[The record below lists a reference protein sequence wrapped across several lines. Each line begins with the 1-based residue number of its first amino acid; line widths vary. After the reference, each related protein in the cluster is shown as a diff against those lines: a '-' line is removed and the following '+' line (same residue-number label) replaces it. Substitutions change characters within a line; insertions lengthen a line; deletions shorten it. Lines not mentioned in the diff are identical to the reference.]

1 VTGAAVKVREAFT
14 KPGYWVSMFL
24 PKRKRDVR
32 KKRQHGAWITFDGDV
47 RSYECQV
54 LDVSPGGAKL
64 AADIDAIVGTSFRLS
79 VAPHSLVRKS
89 CEVVWR
95 RGRQIGVKFKE
106 EAPVSA

>member
-1 VTGAAVKVREAFT
+1 
-14 KPGYWVSMFL
+14 MFE

-32 KKRQHGAWITFDGDV
+32 KKRHHGAWITFDDDI

-79 VAPHSLVRKS
+79 VVPHSLVRKP

-95 RGRQIGVKFKE
+95 RGRQIGVKFIGE
-106 EAPVSA
+106 SPHGV

>member
-1 VTGAAVKVREAFT
+1 
-14 KPGYWVSMFL
+14 MFL

-32 KKRQHGAWITFDGDV
+32 KKRHHGAWITFDDDIQ
-47 RSYECQV
+47 SYECQV

-79 VAPHSLVRKS
+79 AAPHSLVRKP

-95 RGRQIGVKFKE
+95 RGRQIGVKFKD
-106 EAPVSA
+106 EAPGSI

>member
-1 VTGAAVKVREAFT
+1 
-14 KPGYWVSMFL
+14 MFL

-32 KKRQHGAWITFDGDV
+32 KKRHHGAWITFDGDV

-79 VAPHSLVRKS
+79 VAPHSLVRKP

-95 RGRQIGVKFKE
+95 RGRQIGVKFKD
-106 EAPVSA
+106 EAPGSA